1 MTIKVLAIGDIGNI
15 VKTIQK
21 YVKKSEIYL
30 INYPKDGAAVFTDPD
45 GIELFKTRKVSEQVK
60 RINEIKDDFD
70 ICLTTASER
79 IAYLADINYIGCY
92 WGRDIDVPMWKKN
105 SAEKWQT
112 ESLHRL
118 NFFER
123 RFYWN
128 AFKNAIAHVAGR
140 WQFEHLSRYTKNG
153 INTAREP
160 VDTNEFNINIKQIE
174 RKKTKFTF

>member
-60 RINEIKDDFD
+60 RINEIKDNFD

-92 WGRDIDVPMWKKN
+92 WGRDIDVPMWKKILQKN
-105 SAEKWQT
+105 GK
-112 ESLHRL
+112 L
-118 NFFER
+118 N
-123 RFYWN
+123 
-128 AFKNAIAHVAGR
+128 
-140 WQFEHLSRYTKNG
+140 RYTDLIFLREDFIGMHLKMQLLMLQEDGNLN
-153 INTAREP
+153 IYQNTQKMGLIVLE
-160 VDTNEFNINIKQIE
+160 NQ
-174 RKKTKFTF
+174 